1 MSTDDVRPIVI
12 EDLPEA
18 DFRVAVGYLDDA
30 RRECQLVLVARDQG
44 RATDPVVARVAT
56 RLVPAIEAVGDAFL
70 AAEVTSD
77 GVGSLRLRGAM
88 DAEQAAAVAELQVQL
103 VQLRS
108 LVRRG
113 DLLLDS
119 EPAVAALITWLC
131 EEVADQLA
139 GRAPRPYVAAGPRA
153 PDR

>member
-1 MSTDDVRPIVI
+1 MSTDTPRPIVI

-18 DFRVAVGYLDDA
+18 DFRIAVGYLDDA
-30 RRECQLVLVARDQG
+30 RRECQLVLVAQGQG
-44 RATDPVVARVAT
+44 RATDPVLASVAS

-70 AAEVTSD
+70 AAEATSD
-77 GVGSLRLRGAM
+77 GAGSLRLRGAM
-88 DAEQAAAVAELQVQL
+88 DLEQAAAVAELQVQL
-103 VQLRS
+103 VQLRT

-139 GRAPRPYVAAGPRA
+139 GRAPRPYVAAGARPSGS
-153 PDR
+153 